1 MTTDLSWDARSPEWT
16 KRLAFV
22 RRVLSSSQYELSA
35 EDREELAQEALVDL
49 FERTRSESPHNPEGL
64 LRTIAHRKAV
74 DHFRSRARWRRLID
88 ASDPSLHDA
97 ADPDSTLTHAL
108 RSGLLDSL
116 PAIAQ
121 TYFQTH
127 HPECLPHARTYFEGG
142 AWKDLAAEKDLRVN
156 TVIQQWTRCRAGLVA
171 HLRARGF
178 GWVLGEDGGNG

>member
-1 MTTDLSWDARSPEWT
+1 MTTGDSWDTRSPEWS

-22 RRVLSSSQYELSA
+22 RRVLSSSQYELTA

-49 FERTRSESPHNPEGL
+49 FERSRSERPRNPEGL

-74 DHFRSRARWRRLID
+74 DHFRARARWRRLID
-88 ASDPSLHDA
+88 SSDPALHDV
-97 ADPDSTLTHAL
+97 ADPDGSLSHAL
-108 RSGLLDSL
+108 RSAVLDSL

-121 TYFQTH
+121 TYFEKH

-171 HLRARGF
+171 HLRATGF
-178 GWVLGEDGGNG
+178 GWMVGEDGGDG

>member
-1 MTTDLSWDARSPEWT
+1 MTADPCWDTRSPEWS

-74 DHFRSRARWRRLID
+74 DHFRTRARWRRLID

-171 HLRARGF
+171 HLRACGF